1 MALWIAEQGEGGAA
15 SFWLKNPRFHES
27 GLRGQECYRFR
38 VARWS
43 RRRNYRSVFLSRAP
57 RVLRMFSRHFTMPMA
72 ELVATVSMV
81 ETHLKA
87 PTMDEDEA

>member
-1 MALWIAEQGEGGAA
+1 
-15 SFWLKNPRFHES
+15 
-27 GLRGQECYRFR
+27 
-38 VARWS
+38 
-43 RRRNYRSVFLSRAP
+43 
-57 RVLRMFSRHFTMPMA
+57 MPMA